1 MTSGLYTGSHA
12 QDELHVLDKH
22 DPVPGRQHVAM
33 KECRVCGDMIG
44 LRVDGDLF
52 VACLVCGFPVCRPCY
67 DYERSEGTQCCP
79 QCNTRYKRHKGCP
92 RVAED
97 EEDNLD
103 HEAFDDEYQLKRYA
117 ADASDQN
124 RYASDLTEKGDHH
137 AQQLHPNG
145 AMFSSAGNV
154 SGVKME
160 RDQKEAFGTEE
171 WKERLEKWKIRQEK
185 RGLINKDDQGGNK
198 EDGEEDDFLL
208 AEARQPLWRKIP
220 VSPSL
225 ISPYRIVIMLRLLVL
240 AFFLRFRILTPAKDA
255 FPLWLTSV
263 ICEVWFAFSWIL
275 DQFPK
280 WQPINRETYLDR
292 LSIRFER
299 EGEPNRLAPVDIFVS
314 TVDPMKEP
322 PIITANTVL
331 SILSVDYPVDKVSC
345 YVSDDGASMLLFD
358 TLSETAEFARRWVPF
373 CKKYSIEPRAPEFYF
388 SQKIDY
394 LKDKVQ
400 PTFVKDR
407 RAMKRE
413 YEEFKVKINALVSKA
428 QKKPEE
434 GWVMQD
440 GTPWPGNNTR
450 DHPGMIQVYLGSE
463 GALDVEGKEL
473 PRLVYVSREK
483 RPSYQ
488 HHKKAGAMNALV
500 RVSAVLTNA
509 PFLLNVD
516 CDHYIN
522 NSKAIREAMCFLMDP
537 QLGKKLCYVQFPQRF
552 DGIDR
557 HDRYANRNIV
567 FFDINMRG
575 LDGIQGP
582 VYVGTGC
589 IFNRQALYGY
599 DPPVSEK
606 RPKMTCDCLPSWCCC
621 CGGSRKKSKKKSEKK
636 GFLSS
641 VFYPKKKKMMEKNYM
656 RKKGSGS
663 GSGSVFE
670 LEEIEEGFE
679 GYDEL
684 EKSSLMS
691 QKNFEKRFGQSP
703 VFIASTL
710 MEDGGLPEG
719 TNSTSLIKEAIHV
732 ISCGYEE
739 KTEWGKEIGWI
750 YGSVTEDILTGFKM
764 HCRGWKS
771 VYCMPKRPAFKGS
784 APINL
789 SDRLHQVLRWA
800 LGSVEI
806 FFSRHCPLWYAY
818 GGKLKYLERLAYI
831 NTIVYPFTAIPL
843 LAYCTIPA
851 VCLLTG
857 KFIIPTLNN
866 LASIWF
872 LALFLSIIA
881 TGILELRW
889 SGVSIEDWWRNEQ
902 FWVIGGVSAHLFA
915 VFQGL
920 LKVLAGVDT
929 NFTVTSKAADDAE
942 FGELYLFKWTTLL
955 IPPTTLIILNMVGVV
970 AGVSDAINN
979 GYSSWGPLFGKLFFA
994 FWVIVHLYPFL
1005 KGLMGRQ
1012 NRTPTIVVLWSILL
1026 ASIFSLVWVRID
1038 PFLPQQTGPVL
1049 KPCGVEC

>member
-1 MTSGLYTGSHA
+1 MAGLATGGSHPL
-12 QDELHVLDKH
+12 QDYEEQHR
-22 DPVPGRQHVAM
+22 PATRQSATSKV
-33 KECRVCGDMIG
+33 CRVCGDEIG
-44 LRVDGDLF
+44 VKEDGQVFL
-52 VACLVCGFPVCRPCY
+52 ACHVCEFPVCRPCY
-67 DYERSEGTQCCP
+67 EYERSEGNQCCP

-92 RVAED
+92 RVAGD
-97 EEDNLD
+97 DD
-103 HEAFDDEYQLKRYA
+103 DDIEADDFDDEFQIKQHHDDPDSKNVFA
-117 ADASDQN
+117 QSEN
-124 RYASDLTEKGDHH
+124 GDYN
-137 AQQLHPNG
+137 QKQLHTS
-145 AMFSSAGNV
+145 FSYAGSV
-154 SGVKME
+154 AGKDIEAE
-160 RDQKEAFGTEE
+160 REMYSNAE
-171 WKERLEKWKIRQEK
+171 WKERVEKWKVRQEK
-185 RGLINKDDQGGNK
+185 RGLVNKDDG
-198 EDGEEDDFLL
+198 GEEDEYLM

-220 VSPSL
+220 
-225 ISPYRIVIMLRLLVL
+225 ISSSKINPYRIVIVIRLVVL
-240 AFFLRFRILTPAKDA
+240 AFFLRFRVLTPALDA
-255 FPLWLTSV
+255 YPLWLVSV
-263 ICEVWFAFSWIL
+263 ICEIWFAFSWIL

-280 WQPINRETYLDR
+280 WFPIERETYLDR
-292 LSIRFER
+292 LSMRFER
-299 EGEPNRLAPVDIFVS
+299 EGEPNRLAPVDFFVS
-314 TVDPMKEP
+314 TVDPLKEP

-331 SILSVDYPVDKVSC
+331 SILAVDYPVNKVSC

-358 TLSETAEFARRWVPF
+358 TLAETAEFARRWVPF
-373 CKKYSIEPRAPEFYF
+373 CKKHNIEPRAPEFYF

-394 LKDKVQ
+394 LKDKVH
-400 PTFVKDR
+400 PNFVKER

-413 YEEFKVKINALVSKA
+413 YEEFKVKINSLVAKA

-483 RPSYQ
+483 RPGYD
-488 HHKKAGAMNALV
+488 HHKKAGAMNALI

-509 PFLLNVD
+509 PFMLNLD
-516 CDHYIN
+516 CDHYLN
-522 NSKAIREAMCFLMDP
+522 NSKAAREAMCFLMDP

-557 HDRYANRNIV
+557 HDRYANRNTV
-567 FFDINMRG
+567 FFDINMKG
-575 LDGIQGP
+575 LDGVQGP

-589 IFNRQALYGY
+589 VFNRQALYGY

-621 CGGSRKKSKKKSEKK
+621 CCSGSRKSKSKKK
-636 GFLSS
+636 GHTGLLGGLLAR
-641 VFYPKKKKMMEKNYM
+641 KKKMMGNKYT
-656 RKKGSGS
+656 RKGSS
-663 GSGSVFE
+663 GAVFE
-670 LEEIEEGFE
+670 LEEIEEGLE
-679 GYDEL
+679 GYEEL

-710 MEDGGLPEG
+710 MEEGGLPEG
-719 TNSTSLIKEAIHV
+719 TNPSTLIKEAIHV

-739 KTEWGKEIGWI
+739 KTEWGKEVGWI

-764 HCRGWKS
+764 HCRGWRS
-771 VYCMPKRPAFKGS
+771 IYCSPKRAAFKGS

-806 FFSRHCPLWYAY
+806 FLSRHCPLWYGY
-818 GGKLKYLERLAYI
+818 GGKLKWLERLAYI
-831 NTIVYPFTAIPL
+831 NTIVYPFTSIPL

-857 KFIIPTLNN
+857 KFIIPTLTN
-866 LASIWF
+866 LASVWF

-929 NFTVTSKAADDAE
+929 NFTVTAKAADDAE

-979 GYSSWGPLFGKLFFA
+979 GYGSWGPLFGKLFFA

-1038 PFLPQQTGPVL
+1038 PFLPKQTGPIL
-1049 KPCGVEC
+1049 KQCGVEC